1 MNENTALP
9 RTQTLF
15 QLFEERLRA
24 ALPEEHEAPHVLHR
38 AMRYAVLS
46 GGKRLRPRLLL
57 AVTEA
62 CTKQPPCAATQQL
75 ALTAACAVELVHC
88 ASLVH
93 DDLPSF
99 DNAATRRGLPTV
111 HVAFG
116 EPLAILAGDALLT
129 LAFEVLA
136 EAPARHATRA
146 VRLIRQLARQTGS
159 AEGITGGQSLEGS
172 PADVRLLAPGGVTRY
187 HAMKTA
193 ALFRFAA
200 EAGATAAGVSDPH
213 PWADFGTNL
222 GLAYQLADDLYD
234 AAAEPCEA
242 GTGKP
247 AGRDAELGRP
257 NAVRSLGLSEAR
269 ASLRALLT
277 RAHQQVQALAPQ
289 PERLSALLGDFTAM
303 NHPARD
309 LTARAS

>member
-1 MNENTALP
+1 MRQHTALP
-9 RTQTLF
+9 GTQTLF
-15 QLFEERLRA
+15 PLFEERLRA
-24 ALPEEHEAPHVLHR
+24 CLPEEHEAPHVLHR

-57 AVTEA
+57 AVAEA
-62 CTKQPPCAATQQL
+62 CGKQPPCAATQQL

-116 EPLAILAGDALLT
+116 EPLAILVGDALLT

-136 EAPARHATRA
+136 EAPARHAART

-172 PADVRLLAPGGVTRY
+172 PADLRLLAPGSVTRY

-200 EAGATAAGVSDPH
+200 EAGATAAGVGDARA
-213 PWADFGTNL
+213 WADFGTNL

-234 AAAEPCEA
+234 ASGEPCEA
-242 GTGKP
+242 GSGKA

-257 NAVRSLGLSEAR
+257 NAVRGLGLAETR
-269 ASLRALLT
+269 ASLRALLA
-277 RAHQQVQALAPQ
+277 RANQQVQALAPH
-289 PERLSALLGDFTAM
+289 PERLTALLGDFTTMYRSAK
-303 NHPARD
+303 D
-309 LTARAS
+309 VTAHAS